1 MIRTKKQEETKNIL
15 FNLSDEISDWHKG
28 TISKN
33 SSFKFKQK
41 RNKHLILSK
50 NRIFLT

>member
-1 MIRTKKQEETKNIL
+1 MIRTKKQEETENIL

-33 SSFKFKQK
+33 SSFNL
-41 RNKHLILSK
+41 NKNQI
-50 NRIFLT
+50 NI